1 MARTRTTKKLAQRI
15 DLNYFKR
22 PTPWKRAKLWLAIVL
37 PAIALVWIVAH
48 FVAHDSRVYSSGR
61 LSNPHAIFETQCAA
75 CHVREAG
82 AYSAKAENSACLACH
97 DGPIH
102 HAEQTRMP
110 NCAECH
116 VEHRGK
122 IDLAAA
128 TNQACSQCHADLA
141 GHGGG
146 SHYASGILSFE
157 DGHPEITILRD
168 FRGHKFFDSGTIKL
182 NHSLHMKPIRR
193 SPSGPDVQLV
203 CSDCHRTTASNDT
216 VWKYSDARY
225 IKEPRQAKTTTLPL
239 MIPSVE
245 GVATFAWASTEG
257 LPPHNPATGRE
268 LMEPVKFATA
278 CAACHL
284 LTFDKRFDEGVPH
297 DKAEVVHAFLV
308 KKFSGYIAAHPS
320 ELREMEDP
328 ARDLTGKPLPPRM
341 RTVTT
346 AQWIQEKVTVAE
358 ELLSHKTC
366 AQCHQMTQQR
376 LPDTSIARWSPTN
389 PSAAGSDSGAMANVS
404 ASNSTGIL
412 AAVAPSNTTIRWL
425 PHSKFSHDAHTG
437 FTCTSCHAKAL
448 TSTESSDVLI
458 PGIANCQTCH
468 APGPNHAESRCFECH
483 TYHDWSKRKE
493 VKPAFTIPAL
503 RTGM

>member
-22 PTPWKRAKLWLAIVL
+22 PTPLKRAKLWLAILL
-37 PAIALVWIVAH
+37 PAIALVWIAGH
-48 FVAHDSRVYSSGR
+48 FVARDSRVYSSGR
-61 LSNPHAIFETQCAA
+61 LSNPHAVFETQCAA
-75 CHVREAG
+75 CHVQQAR

-102 HAEQTRMP
+102 HAEQTRTP

-122 IDLAAA
+122 INLSAAS
-128 TNQACSQCHADLA
+128 NQACSQCHSDLA
-141 GHGGG
+141 GHGGV
-146 SHYASGILSFE
+146 SHYASGIQSFE
-157 DGHPEITILRD
+157 DGHPEFAASKSGTRD
-168 FRGHKFFDSGTIKL
+168 PGTIKL
-182 NHSLHMKPIRR
+182 NHMLHMKPIR
-193 SPSGPDVQLV
+193 SAPNGPNVQLT
-203 CSDCHRTTASNDT
+203 CSDCHRSAAASPGSPWPYADTKYAAAAMSYTDKDEFLVTRTAG
-216 VWKYSDARY
+216 
-225 IKEPRQAKTTTLPL
+225 L
-239 MIPSVE
+239 M
-245 GVATFAWASTEG
+245 T
-257 LPPHNPATGRE
+257 HNPATGRE
-268 LMEPVKFATA
+268 LMAPVKFATA

-297 DKAEVVHAFLV
+297 DKAEVVRAFLM
-308 KKFSGYIAAHPS
+308 KKFSGYIAAHLS
-320 ELREMEDP
+320 ELQEMEDP

-366 AQCHQMTQQR
+366 AQCHQMTQQK

-389 PSAAGSDSGAMANVS
+389 PSAARSDSSAMANVG
-404 ASNSTGIL
+404 AANSTGIL
-412 AAVAPSNTTIRWL
+412 AAVAPANMTIRWL

-458 PGIANCQTCH
+458 PGITNCQTCH
-468 APGPNHAESRCFECH
+468 GPGPNHAESRCFECH
-483 TYHDWSKRKE
+483 TYHDWAKRKD
-493 VKPAFTIPAL
+493 VKPSFTLPAL
-503 RTGM
+503 HAGM

>member
-1 MARTRTTKKLAQRI
+1 LARTRTTKKLAQRI

-22 PTPWKRAKLWLAIVL
+22 PTPLKRAKLWLAILL
-37 PAIALVWIVAH
+37 PAIALVWIAGH
-48 FVAHDSRVYSSGR
+48 FIARDSRVYSSGR
-61 LSNPHAIFETQCAA
+61 LSNPHAVFETQCAA
-75 CHVREAG
+75 CHVLQAG

-128 TNQACSQCHADLA
+128 TNQACSQCHADLT
-141 GHGGG
+141 GHVGA
-146 SHYASGILSFE
+146 SHYASGIQSFE
-157 DGHPEITILRD
+157 DGHPEFAALKTGTRD
-168 FRGHKFFDSGTIKL
+168 PGMIKL
-182 NHSLHMKPIRR
+182 NHALHMKPIR
-193 SPSGPDVQLV
+193 SAPNGPNVQLT
-203 CSDCHRTTASNDT
+203 CGDCHR
-216 VWKYSDARY
+216 
-225 IKEPRQAKTTTLPL
+225 
-239 MIPSVE
+239 SVE
-245 GVATFAWASTEG
+245 ASAGSPWPYADAKYVAAAVSYTDKDEFAMARTAG
-257 LPPHNPATGRE
+257 LMTHNPATGRE
-268 LMEPVKFATA
+268 LMAPVKFATA

-297 DKAEVVHAFLV
+297 DKAELVHAFLV

-328 ARDLTGKPLPPRM
+328 ARDLTGRPLPPRI

-346 AQWIQEKVTVAE
+346 TQWIQEKVTVAE

-366 AQCHQMTQQR
+366 AQCHQMTQQK
-376 LPDTSIARWSPTN
+376 LPDTSIARWSATN
-389 PSAAGSDSGAMANVS
+389 PSAAGRDFNAMANAS

-412 AAVAPSNTTIRWL
+412 AAVAPANTMVRWL

-437 FTCTSCHAKAL
+437 FTCASCHAKAL

-468 APGPNHAESRCFECH
+468 APGPTHAESRCFECH

-493 VKPAFTIPAL
+493 VKPAFTLPAL
-503 RTGM
+503 HTGM